1 LTLPPSDL
9 PGTAEGPQSRRV
21 TVRGTGS
28 GLGGARVRHAKAAS
42 PVVPSVGTDV
52 RSESSSDDDDDRAEK
67 GEDEPGLDKTLPLRK
82 FGVV

>member
-1 LTLPPSDL
+1 
-9 PGTAEGPQSRRV
+9 
-21 TVRGTGS
+21 
-28 GLGGARVRHAKAAS
+28 VRHAKAAS